1 MLSQGLV
8 MPAQHTAIRQ
18 KKRKGQRVEAAAAI
32 SAPRNEAE
40 ETGAKVG
47 VFAASKASAA
57 KFDTT
62 ARSAIAAK
70 SAKAARSDAAA
81 AAPA

>member
-1 MLSQGLV
+1 ML
-8 MPAQHTAIRQ
+8 AQHTAIRQ

-32 SAPRNEAE
+32 SASKNEAE
-40 ETGAKVG
+40 KEGAKVG
-47 VFAASKASAA
+47 TCAASKAPAA
-57 KFDTT
+57 KCDTT

-70 SAKAARSDAAA
+70 SAKAARADAAAAA